1 MSFKTSLVDIDKIRS
16 QVKRSTFSEEDLE
29 KLAQLI
35 LQLNGLVTPL
45 VVQEISLEKYEVIEG
60 DFLFYGALKAWE
72 IDDNFEMIRAFIV
85 NEEEKKL
92 VFEQLQLLED
102 SFQKDQQ
109 SNRIDN
115 LEQKI
120 HQLIKDSENNLSN
133 QVEKISSQIIT
144 IEENLPARLDVL
156 KAFNELAAIKLICPL
171 EIAEFSPPEI
181 DKLIRLI
188 QKERKKRPF
197 QSLSELV
204 ERSKINQGKTTV
216 RLITEVKLIKIIDRW
231 SKISFYFD

>member
-16 QVKRSTFSEEDLE
+16 QVKRSTFSEHDLE